1 MSATIREHNLKAG
14 AMWSGG
20 GRAYDEISRSIANG
34 IDHCVTRLNP
44 APGERVGDIATGTGW
59 TSREVARR
67 GASVVGVDIA
77 EGLLEAAREIARE
90 QNLTI
95 DYQIGDAEALPF
107 MDGEFDALISTF
119 GVMFAP
125 DQQRAASELTRV
137 CRRGGRI
144 AIAAWTPNSHAVT
157 LRRVMAPFMAP
168 FMAPPSASPPSPFC
182 WGTREWLTSTL
193 GRNFRLGFE
202 EGTVLSR
209 FCSVDAAWNTYVTS
223 FPPVI
228 AVASSLDAPRRDALR
243 HAFGE
248 WSEPF
253 RTGLGITMPIDYLV
267 TVGERI

>member
-1 MSATIREHNLKAG
+1 MSSTIREHNLKAA
-14 AMWSGG
+14 AMWSSG
-20 GRAYDEISRSIANG
+20 GRAYNDISRICANG

-44 APGERVGDIATGTGW
+44 APGERVVDIATGTGW

-77 EGLLEAAREIARE
+77 DGLLVAARDIARE

-107 MDGEFDALISTF
+107 GDGEFDAVISTF

-125 DQQRAASELTRV
+125 DQQRAAAELTRV
-137 CRRGGRI
+137 CRRGGRA

-157 LRRVMAPFMAP
+157 LRQVMAPFMTPPPAP
-168 FMAPPSASPPSPFC
+168 PPSPFV
-182 WGTREWLTSTL
+182 WGTREWLNSTF
-193 GRNFRLGFE
+193 GRDFRLGFE

-209 FCSVDAAWNTYVTS
+209 FPSMDVAWNTYVTG

-228 AVASSLDAPRRDALR
+228 AVASALDATRRNALR
-243 HAFGE
+243 HAFSE
-248 WSEPF
+248 WAEPF
-253 RTGLGITMPIDYLV
+253 RTGLGITLPIDYLI
-267 TVGERI
+267 TVGERV